1 MALFENPK
9 PCGSDTPVRR
19 SCIPKFLSFRAKK
32 ILCEAKD
39 LRSRGTCFLSAAR
52 RTRGD
57 GRAQSKMAP
66 AVIAASTASGEV
78 FLGGPVLATGAENG
92 APCLER
98 NLHER
103 GRARLQPCQTHKGPF
118 QRADEV
124 RAHNH
129 GAPHRLNR
137 AKFLSMPVSGAI
149 PPNLLIA
156 FQI

>member
-1 MALFENPK
+1 
-9 PCGSDTPVRR
+9 VRR

-92 APCLER
+92 YPALNGICTNVGGHGFSRAKLI
-98 NLHER
+98 
-103 GRARLQPCQTHKGPF
+103 RARFNARTKS
-118 QRADEV
+118 
-124 RAHNH
+124 AHTIMARH
-129 GAPHRLNR
+129 TA
-137 AKFLSMPVSGAI
+137 
-149 PPNLLIA
+149 
-156 FQI
+156 